1 MWQGHDNYPIAHYPI
16 APLEADPEGCSLYS
30 LPLYHLRYSYLLP
43 YSTQYLL
50 YLLPAYSLTARRLE
64 EDSELPGVSHIF
76 VDEVHARST
85 DIDGVRLYLLRLN
98 LLCHASYS
106 PGARTLNGVRLSA
119 DGAARPPLA
128 LTLTPTLTLP

>member
-1 MWQGHDNYPIAHYPI
+1 M
-16 APLEADPEGCSLYS
+16 
-30 LPLYHLRYSYLLP
+30 
-43 YSTQYLL
+43 T
-50 YLLPAYSLTARRLE
+50 
-64 EDSELPGVSHIF
+64 HIF

-128 LTLTPTLTLP
+128 LTLTPTLTLPLTLTPTPTLPLTITLTLTLSPQASYRPVGDRQLHCTRAL

>member
-1 MWQGHDNYPIAHYPI
+1 MLTILATT
-16 APLEADPEGCSLYS
+16 
-30 LPLYHLRYSYLLP
+30 LPPTLLLLTTH
-43 YSTQYLL
+43 STQYLL